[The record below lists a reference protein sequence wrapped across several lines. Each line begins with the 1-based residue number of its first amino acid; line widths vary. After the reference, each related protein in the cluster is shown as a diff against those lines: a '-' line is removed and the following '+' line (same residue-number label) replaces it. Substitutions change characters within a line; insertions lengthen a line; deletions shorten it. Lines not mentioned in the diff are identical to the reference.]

1 MITEIVLFSLPEGM
15 SCEDAIAKYRLSVPA
30 LES

>member
-15 SCEDAIAKYRLSVPA
+15 SSRRCYREISPFGA
-30 LES
+30 SLES